1 MTAHYWP
8 PVDRSAPLWHPSH
21 QGADDREDDM
31 TATIEGLGEWARWI
45 FGGIAG
51 LALLVIRWFIKD
63 RAAMH
68 ADEIKRIKED
78 NDAQMRAALERGAKE
93 LESLVAEVERT
104 RQAAAEREAIRR
116 ESAEQWSAVNQKLEA
131 IQGVITSGREA
142 TASEVAALRTAVAKL
157 ELRCDAL
164 EHRAPPRRRTNP

>member
-1 MTAHYWP
+1 MTTT
-8 PVDRSAPLWHPSH
+8 V
-21 QGADDREDDM
+21 G
-31 TATIEGLGEWARWI
+31 EGGEWIRWAL
-45 FGGIAG
+45 GGG
-51 LALLVIRWFIKD
+51 LALAAAIIGWFLKD

-68 ADEIKRIKED
+68 AAEIKRIKED
-78 NDAQMRAALERGAKE
+78 NDTRMHEALVRSAKE
-93 LESLVAEVERT
+93 RESLVAEVERT

-142 TASEVAALRTAVAKL
+142 TASEVAALRTSVAKL